1 MVEYRLEIK
10 QKARANRNRT
20 LTITE
25 AEAAALK
32 GQLTTIETAAQ
43 SLQGIVWGDY
53 FEVVKALPDQFVDL
67 LFLDPPY
74 NLDKSFHG
82 VGFKKSTVDDYSIW
96 LDRVIKES
104 LRLLKPNASVYICGD
119 WLTSAS
125 IFQVAASYFTV
136 QNRITWEREKG
147 RGAKANWKNCSEDVW
162 FCTVDKKDYTFNADA
177 VRLRRRVIAPY
188 RDNSGKPKDWA
199 ETEAGNFRD
208 TAPSNLWTDLTI
220 PFWSM
225 PENTDHPTQ
234 KSEKMLAKIILASSN
249 AGDVVFDPFVGSGTT
264 AVVARK
270 LGRRFLGVDLNEL
283 YCLWAQKRLNHAE
296 TDTNIQGFSDGVFWE
311 RNTLQLQMT
320 EQAKAEKG
328 ERNKASAKP
337 QDDTAL
343 FADQEVH
350 GS

>member
-10 QKARANRNRT
+10 QKARAKRNRT

-96 LDRVIKES
+96 LDRVLKES
-104 LRLLKPNASVYICGD
+104 VRLLKPNASVYICGD

-147 RGAKANWKNCSEDVW
+147 RGAKTNWKNCSEDVW

-199 ETEAGNFRD
+199 ETAAGNFRD
-208 TAPSNLWTDLTI
+208 TAPSNLWSDLTI

-328 ERNKASAKP
+328 YSQA
-337 QDDTAL
+337 
-343 FADQEVH
+343 
-350 GS
+350 